1 MSNYAYLDHNIVDR
15 IDTHLQEKLV
25 RFLDEK
31 ALTPVVST
39 ASLVEIER
47 GEQTERVTSNI
58 KALLAIGARFILE
71 VDSTIYIDTLSF
83 VRVSELLA
91 SKNKLVED
99 TVNVVNAAHFYLL
112 NGWTSKNEIEQRIAE
127 VTDQMRELI
136 DRYDHT
142 DTKRP
147 MNLLAWIDT
156 MEKLREGGVPSE
168 YNFSGD
174 LRSKLA
180 MNPQEINNLKPQEL
194 WKKIAYL
201 TQASGASLPFDLSL
215 GSIKER
221 LFNTLLTLNVLGY
234 WPDSIDSRKRQ
245 LAFTYDCM
253 HGIYGTLCR
262 AVISADKRFIKRLC
276 AAYHYMCIPTQT
288 VLVVGEQFIEETD

>member
-1 MSNYAYLDHNIVDR
+1 MSYAYLDHNIVDR
-15 IDTHLQEKLV
+15 IDTHLQEPLV

-47 GEQTERVTSNI
+47 GEQAERVTSNI

-71 VDSTIYIDTLSF
+71 GESDIYIDTLSL
-83 VRVSELLA
+83 VRVLELLA
-91 SKNKLVED
+91 SKNELIED
-99 TVNVVNAAHFYLL
+99 TVYVLNAAHFYL
-112 NGWTSKNEIEQRIAE
+112 NSWTSKNEIEQRISE

-142 DTKRP
+142 DTKIP
-147 MNLLAWIDT
+147 SDLLNWIDT
-156 MEKLREGGVPSE
+156 METLREEGVPSE
-168 YNFSGD
+168 YNFSDD

-201 TQASGASLPFDLSL
+201 TQVSGASLPFDLSE
-215 GSIKER
+215 GSVKER
-221 LFNTLLTLNVLGY
+221 LFNVLLTLNVLGY

-245 LAFTYDCM
+245 LAFNYDCM

-262 AVISADKRFIKRLC
+262 AVISSDKRFIKRLR